1 MHPHVDLQ
9 HASVFQPAE
18 KAARLLRQQG
28 HDGRL
33 LAGGAAAGELLG
45 LQVPDLHELRRPR
58 GSEQTGVLVPPTDHR
73 RRDLAAL
80 RLVLREYRERH
91 ERRHD
96 PRLSDVPNKYGPF
109 PGPFHQQRG
118 LRGVDPLERRRAR
131 AQLRVDRRHRLI
143 LAVIEQRNRL
153 PHPHLHETPSLHPPK
168 PR

>member
-1 MHPHVDLQ
+1 MALVTTTEM
-9 HASVFQPAE
+9 FK
-18 KAARLLRQQG
+18 KAYE
-28 HDGRL
+28 
-33 LAGGAAAGELLG
+33 GGYAIGAFNVNNMEIVQAITEAAGELLG

-80 RLVLREYRERH
+80 RLVFREYRERH

-109 PGPFHQQRG
+109 SGPFHQQRG